1 MHADDSSDRRL
12 TARTPRVRAR
22 KLILAAATATLVL
35 ATAPGAASA
44 APKAA
49 GDGTAVC
56 NEAENSHR
64 GGYTVS
70 GGSVDPNPPAFLRG
84 APMRGGARG
93 GGRLGHPAPAPP
105 APPPCRSTGR

>member
-12 TARTPRVRAR
+12 TARTPRVRAH

-35 ATAPGAASA
+35 ATAPGAAGA

-70 GGSVDPNPPAFLRG
+70 AGPGDPNPPPFLRG
-84 APMRGGARG
+84 AQMRVGAG
-93 GGRLGHPAPAPP
+93 GGRRPRRP
-105 APPPCRSTGR
+105 GR